1 MRPLRKSVRTIVE
14 REAFEMVD
22 DYMPFFK
29 LTGLA
34 REALQD
40 YMVNF
45 FFDCYNKL
53 QKENMIELKGDL
65 V

>member
-1 MRPLRKSVRTIVE
+1 MRPIRKTVRTIVE
-14 REAFEMVD
+14 QEAYLMID
-22 DYMPFFK
+22 DYYPF
-29 LTGLA
+29 LRVSGLA
-34 REALQD
+34 KEALQD

-45 FFDCYNKL
+45 FFDCVNKL